1 MSNFALVTCFA
12 DMCEDLEKEYGSLMQ
27 EYRQKLTE
35 KMSPEE
41 LLEYNEV
48 LFSAHSCGI
57 EGNSYTI
64 NDTRALKE
72 LSLGV
77 VPQGKPLVE
86 TMEMLDHF
94 HAFEYMVQTQHE
106 PLTEDYL
113 LRLHKILT
121 EHTIAYRHPG
131 AKPGEYTTMD
141 MAAGDTLF
149 GDHKELIAKVPLLL
163 EKTEEALKGDLPR
176 MFIAATLHGYFIYLH
191 PFRDGNGRMGR
202 LISNK
207 ILLQSGHP
215 IVIIPREEKE
225 EYIRALKLFHKDSIE
240 YLVTFFYK
248 TAIRRM
254 QGELKQKKANS
265 ARTMNFLF

>member
-1 MSNFALVTCFA
+1 
-12 DMCEDLEKEYGSLMQ
+12 MCEDLEKEYAKVLL
-27 EYRQKLTE
+27 EYQQKVTD

-41 LLEYNEV
+41 LLSYNEV

-57 EGNSYTI
+57 EGNSYTV

-94 HAFEYMVQTQHE
+94 HAFEFMTQTRHE

-121 EHTIAYRHPG
+121 EYTIEYRQPG

-141 MAAGDTLF
+141 MVAGDTLF
-149 GDHKELIAKVPLLL
+149 GDHEKLIAKVPSLL
-163 EKTEEALKGDLPR
+163 EKTEEALQGDIPR
-176 MFIAATLHGYFIYLH
+176 MFISATLHGYFIYLH

-202 LISNK
+202 LLSNK

-225 EYIRALKLFHKDSIE
+225 EYIRALKMFHSDSIE
-240 YLVTFFYK
+240 YLVAFFYK

-254 QGELKQKKANS
+254 QNEMKQKNSNS
-265 ARTMNFLF
+265 AHTMKFLF

>member
-1 MSNFALVTCFA
+1 
-12 DMCEDLEKEYGSLMQ
+12 MCEDLEKKYAALLL
-27 EYRQKLTE
+27 EYRQKVTTGMPAEDQL
-35 KMSPEE
+35 S
-41 LLEYNEV
+41 YNEV

-57 EGNSYTI
+57 EGNSYTVS
-64 NDTRALKE
+64 DTQALWE
-72 LSLGV
+72 LGLGV

-94 HAFEYMVQTQHE
+94 HAFEQMAQTLQE

-113 LRLHKILT
+113 LRLHKTLT

-149 GDHKELIAKVPLLL
+149 GDHEELIRKVPSLL
-163 EKTEEALKGDLPR
+163 EKTEEALRGSLPR
-176 MFIAATLHGYFIYLH
+176 MFVAATFHGYFIYLH

-202 LISNK
+202 LLSNK
-207 ILLQSGHP
+207 ILLQGGHP
-215 IVIIPREEKE
+215 IVIIPREAKDK
-225 EYIRALKLFHKDSIE
+225 YIRALKLFHSDSIE
-240 YLVTFFYK
+240 YLVAFFYQ

-254 QGELKQKKANS
+254 QSELRQKGNNS
-265 ARTMNFLF
+265 AQTMRFLF

>member
-1 MSNFALVTCFA
+1 MI
-12 DMCEDLEKEYGSLMQ
+12 MCEDLEKEYVKLMQ
-27 EYRQKLTE
+27 EYRQKVTD

-41 LLEYNEV
+41 LMTYNEV

-57 EGNSYTI
+57 EGNSYSVS
-64 NDTRALKE
+64 DTRALKE
-72 LSLGV
+72 LGLGV

-94 HAFEYMVQTQHE
+94 HAFEQMAQTQQE

-113 LRLHKILT
+113 LRLHKTLT
-121 EHTIAYRHPG
+121 EHTIAYRHSG

-149 GDHKELIAKVPLLL
+149 GDHEELIRKVPALL
-163 EKTEEALKGDLPR
+163 EKTEQALKGDLPR
-176 MFIAATLHGYFIYLH
+176 MFVAATFHGYFIYLH
-191 PFRDGNGRMGR
+191 PFRDGNGRLGR
-202 LISNK
+202 LLSNK

-215 IVIIPREEKE
+215 IVIIPREAKDD
-225 EYIRALKLFHKDSIE
+225 YIRALKLFHSDSIE
-240 YLVTFFYK
+240 YLVAFFYK

-254 QGELKQKKANS
+254 QNELKQKDANS
-265 ARTMNFLF
+265 ARTLNILF

>member
-1 MSNFALVTCFA
+1 
-12 DMCEDLEKEYGSLMQ
+12 MCEDLEKEYGELML
-27 EYRQKLTE
+27 EYQQKVTD

-41 LLEYNEV
+41 LLTYNEV

-64 NDTRALKE
+64 NDTRARKE

-94 HAFEYMVQTQHE
+94 HAFEFMAQTCHE

-113 LRLHKILT
+113 LQLHKILT

-149 GDHKELIAKVPLLL
+149 GDHEELIRKVPSLFEET
-163 EKTEEALKGDLPR
+163 EKALKGDLPR
-176 MFIAATLHGYFIYLH
+176 MFIAATFHGYFIYLH

-202 LISNK
+202 LLSNK

-215 IVIIPREEKE
+215 IVIIPREAKE
-225 EYIRALKLFHKDSIE
+225 EYIRALKLFHSDSIE
-240 YLVTFFYK
+240 FLVTFFYK

-254 QGELKQKKANS
+254 QNELKQKRSNS
-265 ARTMNFLF
+265 SGTMNFLF

>member
-1 MSNFALVTCFA
+1 
-12 DMCEDLEKEYGSLMQ
+12 MCEDLEKEYGELML
-27 EYRQKLTE
+27 EYQQKVTD
-35 KMSPEE
+35 KMPPEE
-41 LLEYNEV
+41 LQEYNEV

-94 HAFEYMVQTQHE
+94 HAFEFMTQTRHE

-113 LRLHKILT
+113 LQLHKILT

-149 GDHKELIAKVPLLL
+149 GDHEELIAKVPLLL
-163 EKTEEALKGDLPR
+163 EKTEQAMQGNLPR
-176 MFIAATLHGYFIYLH
+176 MFVAATFHGYFIYLH

-202 LISNK
+202 LLSNK

-225 EYIRALKLFHKDSIE
+225 EYISALKLFHSDSIE
-240 YLVTFFYK
+240 YLVAFFYK

-254 QGELKQKKANS
+254 QNELKQKSSNS
-265 ARTMNFLF
+265 AKGMFFLF

>member
-1 MSNFALVTCFA
+1 
-12 DMCEDLEKEYGSLMQ
+12 MCEDLEKEYRNVLQ
-27 EYRQKLTE
+27 EYREKVTD
-35 KMSPEE
+35 KMSPED
-41 LLEYNEV
+41 LLTYNEV

-94 HAFEYMVQTQHE
+94 HAFEYMAQTCQE

-113 LRLHKILT
+113 LRLHKMLT
-121 EHTIAYRHPG
+121 EHTIAYRHSG

-149 GDHKELIAKVPLLL
+149 GDHEELIRKVPLLL
-163 EKTEEALKGDLPR
+163 EKTEKALADNLPC
-176 MFIAATLHGYFIYLH
+176 MFVAATFHGYFIYLH

-202 LISNK
+202 LLSNK
-207 ILLQSGHP
+207 ILLKAGHP
-215 IVIIPREEKE
+215 IVIIPREAKDD
-225 EYIRALKLFHKDSIE
+225 YIRALKLFHSDSIE
-240 YLVTFFYK
+240 YLVSFFYRN
-248 TAIRRM
+248 AIRRM
-254 QGELKQKKANS
+254 QKELKQKNS
-265 ARTMNFLF
+265 NAARTMMFVF

>member
-1 MSNFALVTCFA
+1 
-12 DMCEDLEKEYGSLMQ
+12 MCEDLEKEYAEVLL
-27 EYRQKLTE
+27 EYQQKVTQ

-41 LLEYNEV
+41 LLSYNEV

-94 HAFEYMVQTQHE
+94 RAFEFMTQTQHE

-121 EHTIAYRHPG
+121 EHTIEYRHPG
-131 AKPGEYTTMD
+131 AAPGEYTTMD

-149 GDHKELIAKVPLLL
+149 GDHEKLIAKVPLLL
-163 EKTEEALKGDLPR
+163 RKTEEALQSDLPR

-202 LISNK
+202 LLSNK

-225 EYIRALKLFHKDSIE
+225 EYIRALKMFHSDSIE
-240 YLVTFFYK
+240 YLVAFFYK

-254 QGELKQKKANS
+254 QNEIKQKNSNS
-265 ARTMNFLF
+265 ARTMRFIF

>member
-1 MSNFALVTCFA
+1 
-12 DMCEDLEKEYGSLMQ
+12 MCEDLEKEYAKVMQ
-27 EYRQKLTE
+27 EYQQKVTD

-41 LLEYNEV
+41 LLAYNEV

-57 EGNSYTI
+57 EGNSYTV

-86 TMEMLDHF
+86 TMEILDHF
-94 HAFEYMVQTQHE
+94 HAFEFMAQTQHE
-106 PLTEDYL
+106 SLTEDYL

-121 EHTIAYRHPG
+121 EHTIEYRHPG

-149 GDHKELIAKVPLLL
+149 GDHEELIAKVPLLL
-163 EKTEEALKGDLPR
+163 EKTEETLQGELPR
-176 MFIAATLHGYFIYLH
+176 MFIAATFHGYFIYLH

-202 LISNK
+202 LLSNK
-207 ILLQSGHP
+207 ILLLSGHP

-225 EYIRALKLFHKDSIE
+225 EYIRALKMFHSDSIE
-240 YLVTFFYK
+240 YLVAFFYK
-248 TAIRRM
+248 TSIRRM
-254 QGELKQKKANS
+254 QNEMKQKVSNS
-265 ARTMNFLF
+265 ARTMKFLF